1 MIRKNRSR
9 TKGKKPFKKH
19 RDGYTGERRKKLKEK
34 ALLKNKESSKKWKD
48 KSQLKKW
55 SKSSVQEGKSLDDLK
70 KEFMKKF
77 LTQEKEQ

>member
-1 MIRKNRSR
+1 MVRKNRDR
-9 TKGKKPFKKH
+9 TKGKKPLKKH
-19 RDGYTGERRKKLKEK
+19 RDGYTGERKKKLKEK
-34 ALLKNKESSKKWKD
+34 AILKKKDSGKEWKD
-48 KSQLKKW
+48 KSRLKKW